1 VTIASDMSGP
11 PRRPAGPLGRLGV
24 RWRLLLAFFGISG
37 IEVAFYGGYSA
48 EAGLIVR
55 QAKERLP
62 ELDFVVLDG
71 VGSEN
76 FRLIAGKAAE
86 GIPMTSC
93 MDATRQPAAVDLV
106 ARFRALGINPTG
118 TELYAYAAIQAWAQA
133 VEEAGTTDATRVAG
147 ILRQQQ
153 FDTVLGSIGFDA
165 KGDVTGFDPFVWYVW
180 TDGTWIPQDPIN

>member
-1 VTIASDMSGP
+1 
-11 PRRPAGPLGRLGV
+11 
-24 RWRLLLAFFGISG
+24 
-37 IEVAFYGGYSA
+37 
-48 EAGLIVR
+48 
-55 QAKERLP
+55 
-62 ELDFVVLDG
+62 
-71 VGSEN
+71 
-76 FRLIAGKAAE
+76 
-86 GIPMTSC
+86 MTSC
-93 MDATRQPAAVDLV
+93 MDATRQPAAADLV

-165 KGDVTGFDPFVWYVW
+165 KGDVTGFDPFVWHVW